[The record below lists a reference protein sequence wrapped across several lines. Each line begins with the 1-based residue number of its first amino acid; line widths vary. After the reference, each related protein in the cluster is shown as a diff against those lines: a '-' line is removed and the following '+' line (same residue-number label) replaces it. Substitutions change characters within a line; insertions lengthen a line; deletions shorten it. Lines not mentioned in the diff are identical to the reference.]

1 MKKTFDHLHLSAEEK
16 IVSDGIPG
24 VRSQMILQQQKEKE
38 AAIFSYSRQMPIAV
52 KRAKGAIIED
62 VDGNHFID
70 FFSCAGVV
78 NVGHCNE
85 FVLEYVREQ
94 QNNLIH
100 ALDLPTENKV
110 NLIDKILEQ
119 LPEEIRDEYKVG
131 FTGPTGSDAIEAA
144 IKLAKLAT
152 GRSGLVVFYGSYHGM
167 TSGALSATSNLN
179 LKSGISALIPD
190 VHFIPYSYCYR
201 CPFDQHKSSCK
212 MSCIRHLEE
221 MLENPHSGIQK
232 PAAILIEPIQ
242 GEGGVV
248 IPPDGYLERLVQV
261 AHKHDIVVI
270 FDEIQAGFFRTGEF
284 LSSQHTQAVPDI
296 YTMSKGIGGIGFPL
310 AAIVYNKRIEKWQ
323 AGKHIGTFR
332 GNQVSIAAGNGAFDF
347 IKENQVPDHVAE
359 MGAFIKEKLD
369 NLMEEMPFIGE
380 VRGRGLFFGIEY
392 VHDRITKKPDTE
404 IVKEIR
410 QRCFQKG
417 LIFEIGGH
425 YNNVIRLLP
434 PLVITPGLITRAM
447 DIFGEVNREM
457 ANARMLQQ
465 VTV

>member
-1 MKKTFDHLHLSAEEK
+1 MNNNFDYLHLSDKER
-16 IVSDGIPG
+16 IVTDIPG
-24 VRSQMILQQQKEKE
+24 VRSQVILQRQREKE

-52 KRAKGAIIED
+52 KRARGAVIED
-62 VDGNHFID
+62 EDGNHFID
-70 FFSCAGVV
+70 FFACAGVV
-78 NVGHCNE
+78 NVGHCND

-94 QNNLIH
+94 QEKLIH

-110 NLIDKILEQ
+110 ELIDKILNH
-119 LPEEIRDEYKVG
+119 LPENIRSEYKVG

-144 IKLAKLAT
+144 VKLAKLAT

-167 TSGALSATSNLN
+167 TSGALSFTSNLN
-179 LKSGISALIPD
+179 LKAGISALVPD

-201 CPFDQHKSSCK
+201 CPLDQHKGSCK
-212 MSCIRHLEE
+212 MACIRQLEE
-221 MLENPHSGIQK
+221 LLENPHSGIQK

-248 IPPDGYLERLVQV
+248 IPPDGYLEKLVQV

-270 FDEIQAGFFRTGEF
+270 FDEIQAGFFRTGKF
-284 LSSQHTQAVPDI
+284 LSSQHTNAVPDI
-296 YTMSKGIGGIGFPL
+296 YTMSKGIGGLGFPL
-310 AAIVYNKRIEKWQ
+310 AAIVYNQRIEKWQ

-347 IKENQVPDHVAE
+347 VDDNNIPGYVAE
-359 MGAFIKEKLD
+359 MEIFMRERLD
-369 NLMEEMPFIGE
+369 RMMEESPFIGE
-380 VRGRGLFFGIEY
+380 VRGRGMFFGIEY
-392 VHDRITKKPDTE
+392 VLDKESKKPDTE

-410 QRCFQKG
+410 QRCFQRG

-434 PLVITPGLITRAM
+434 PLVTTPGLVTRAM
-447 DIFGEVNREM
+447 DIFEAVNREVTSE
-457 ANARMLQQ
+457 RVGQK